1 MTDDFC
7 KVSITKRFM
16 KCKSLHTNECYVMI
30 GGNKSQ
36 KKTAEKIHKKFKSGS
51 NPLQS
56 IKDNKLREFYNLLS
70 SDDIS
75 SMDRGDIE
83 TILTKEL
90 CLDKYKQGILYS
102 SCSLSKFLR
111 ILLFYEN
118 LEIF

>member
-36 KKTAEKIHKKFKSGS
+36 KKTADKIHKKFKSGS

-56 IKDNKLREFYNLLS
+56 I
-70 SDDIS
+70 
-75 SMDRGDIE
+75 
-83 TILTKEL
+83 
-90 CLDKYKQGILYS
+90 
-102 SCSLSKFLR
+102 
-111 ILLFYEN
+111 
-118 LEIF
+118 